1 MSFTKTT
8 EQSSKYNHLEKMSIS
23 EIVTNIN
30 SEDKSI
36 PLAIEKVI
44 PEIENLIQ
52 KKPELS
58 KTVQVYYDLLF
69 GLSL

>member
-8 EQSSKYNHLEKMSIS
+8 EESSKYNHLEKMSIS

-36 PLAIEKVI
+36 PLAIEKII

-52 KKPELS
+52 EVVLKLKNC
-58 KTVQVYYDLLF
+58 
-69 GLSL
+69 